1 MKQWGGGG
9 GGETGSPPP
18 VPASLSCTASSHNFV
33 KNYEKNQSYQKLLL
47 KFLGR
52 NCKRI
57 LFVNLFG
64 CVWGGLS
71 QHFEITI

>member
-1 MKQWGGGG
+1 MGGIRF
-9 GGETGSPPP
+9 PPP

-33 KNYEKNQSYQKLLL
+33 KNYEKKKLSYQKLL

-52 NCKRI
+52 NCEPI

-64 CVWGGLS
+64 CVCGILRLS
-71 QHFEITI
+71 YNIAFWDFLEN